1 MSSQLELWAEEL
13 QHQELVTDGN
23 RAEQMLVIHNESVL
37 HMQNCTFEVLQRGQE
52 LAQVNIMD
60 SSKQTLR
67 IFCKIPSFKESL
79 RWGISGIS
87 VLECITII
95 YKYIFIGY

>member
-60 SSKQTLR
+60 SSKRTFR
-67 IFCKIPSFKESL
+67 ILCKPVLYKQSL
-79 RWGISGIS
+79 RWGIWDMS
-87 VLECITII
+87 VCECITII
-95 YKYIFIGY
+95 YKHIFRGC